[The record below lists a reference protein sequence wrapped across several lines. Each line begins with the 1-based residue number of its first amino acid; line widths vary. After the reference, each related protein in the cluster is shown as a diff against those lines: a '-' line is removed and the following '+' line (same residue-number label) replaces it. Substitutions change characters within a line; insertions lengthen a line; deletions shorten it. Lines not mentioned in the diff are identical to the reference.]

1 MHEKNEL
8 ENAVKLYMQEMGHIP
23 MLSPEEEKHYAELA
37 AMGDPIAKNKL
48 VESNLRLVV
57 SVAKHYIGCGVS
69 FQDLIQEG
77 NIGLI
82 KAVDKYDLDRG
93 FRFSTY
99 ATWWIKQT
107 ISRAI
112 TDQSR
117 TIRIP
122 GHMTELINKI
132 KKSSR
137 QLTVALQREPSY
149 AEIAKDLKIKEEE
162 VAEAYQYITSIAS
175 LDDPIDDGE
184 ETTIGSLIAD
194 NQVVDPV
201 ENCEHNDMVAAIEKV
216 LSTLSEREADIL
228 RLRFGLQ
235 GHDPLTL
242 EEVGKKHDLT
252 KERIRQI
259 EIKALQKLR
268 NPSRSRI
275 LKDYLIN

>member
-23 MLSPEEEKHYAELA
+23 MLSPEEERHYAELA

-201 ENCEHNDMVAAIEKV
+201 ENCEHNDMVTAIEKV